1 MLACVAGGEF
11 RIKTGAKRGKTG
23 ALGLMMKGPLDS
35 QVCVPHAAGGL
46 VPRCSLDDE
55 IGDIYIEFKIVG
67 QAIVEL
73 EIGGVLTDVGILKL
87 EGVVL
92 IKELEVPFPPF
103 GHPGVIGIER
113 QLRVQRR
120 TEAEQR
126 GQRQP

>member
-73 EIGGVLTDVGILKL
+73 EVGGVLTDVGILKL
-87 EGVVL
+87 KGVVL
-92 IKELEVPFPPF
+92 VEELEVPFSSF
-103 GHPGVIGIER
+103 GHPSVIGVER
-113 QLRVQRR
+113 QLSVQRCA
-120 TEAEQR
+120 EAEHKGLR
-126 GQRQP
+126 